1 MIVRFNR
8 LKRGLFL
15 LGMLLALSRLA
26 LSEEA
31 AGEEKGVT
39 FSHVYRIDSGCK
51 QGSQAGQ
58 LSQDQA
64 SDGQT
69 LTVNGENDIV
79 FKHNIRLQ
87 SASCGCADSEDF
99 KALLYRVNGLE
110 EEVTYL
116 KNQCAQGCCK
126 GGSGITSNPDSEKP
140 KLLISLDVEQWFST
154 GAHGPQGGP
163 QDD

>member
-15 LGMLLALSRLA
+15 LGMLFMVSRLV
-26 LSEEA
+26 LSEEVGPA
-31 AGEEKGVT
+31 EKEVT

-51 QGSQAGQ
+51 QGSQVAQ

-64 SDGQT
+64 SEGQ
-69 LTVNGENDIV
+69 LVTVDGENDIV

-87 SASCGCADSEDF
+87 SAGCGCGDSKDF

-116 KNQCAQGCCK
+116 KSQCAQGCCK
-126 GGSGITSNPDSEKP
+126 GGSGIST
-140 KLLISLDVEQWFST
+140 KLEIIPWFCKNKNQAT
-154 GAHGPQGGP
+154 WFGTVNHIYLNTPQI
-163 QDD
+163 